1 VKSLSIVSV
10 SLGRKTSFFEVMHTT
25 LTVATAQAGR
35 ERVRVMAVLDHQ
47 TILNLIARKGLVT
60 GLVDEVTQVT
70 PNGVELSLQKV
81 YRFREAGAVDF
92 DNRKRRI
99 PEYEEIAP
107 TDDRYSLPPGS
118 YLVTYNET
126 LRLPTDIVAIGRPR
140 SSLLRS
146 GATIES
152 AVWDAGYEGR
162 SRGLLTVSNPYGFVV
177 TKNARLLHLIFI
189 QLKRKTKP
197 YKGAYQGET

>member
-1 VKSLSIVSV
+1 MRRKLNLSGV
-10 SLGRKTSFFEVMHTT
+10 THTT
-25 LTVATAQAGR
+25 LIATTAQAWHWWFHT
-35 ERVRVMAVLDHQ
+35 MTVLDRQ
-47 TILNLIARKGLVT
+47 TLLDLIAHKGLIT
-60 GLVDEVTQVT
+60 GIIDEATQVT

-81 YRFREAGAVDF
+81 YRFREAGVVDF
-92 DNRKRRI
+92 NNTERRI
-99 PEYEEIAP
+99 PEYEEIPA
-107 TDDRYSLPPGS
+107 TGDRYSLAPGS

-126 LRLPTDIVAIGRPR
+126 VRLPADIVAIGRPR

-162 SRGLLTVSNPYGFVV
+162 SRGLLTVFNPHGFVV
-177 TKNARLLHLIFI
+177 TKNARLLHLVFM

>member
-1 VKSLSIVSV
+1 M
-10 SLGRKTSFFEVMHTT
+10 T
-25 LTVATAQAGR
+25 
-35 ERVRVMAVLDHQ
+35 VLDRQ
-47 TILNLIARKGLVT
+47 TLLSRIAHEGLVT
-60 GLVDEVTQVT
+60 GIIDEATQVT

-81 YRFREAGAVDF
+81 YRFREGGLVDF
-92 DNRKRRI
+92 DNTERRI
-99 PEYEEIAP
+99 PEYEEIVPA
-107 TDDRYSLPPGS
+107 DDRYSLSPGA

-126 LRLPTDIVAIGRPR
+126 LRLPLDLVAIGRPR

-146 GATIES
+146 GVTIES

-162 SRGLLTVSNPYGFVV
+162 SRGLLSVFNPHGFVV

-197 YKGAYQGET
+197 YQGAYQKET